1 MGRVA
6 GGRPLAAEPVIS
18 TTGPLPAQWSTA
30 FVDGFVDHT
39 INQPAEAVL
48 RFADPQHRMLTDTR
62 ITLGTPLQVAVVTST
77 DRKRTLLF
85 DGEVIGLET
94 ESDPAG
100 VYTVLRGMDRGHRL
114 LRGRRAITYPKT
126 TVREVV
132 AKLARRAGLKPGR
145 VDPTHRY
152 EYLCQ
157 PGVSD
162 WDFLLMLAR
171 DHGGAVTVQ
180 GNRLSLRALPKA
192 TEAPASSTP
201 SGQSEQV
208 LEYGRNLLSL
218 RAAVDAAEQPAS
230 VEVRSWDMTTKKPIV
245 ASAKTTNSAQW
256 APDRPPWSG
265 SAATSGEPPLVIDD
279 RPYRSHAE
287 AVDAAASAAA
297 TVAMSRA
304 DLVAVA
310 YGSPKLHAGTA
321 VALSGVGEPFTGR
334 YTVTS
339 CRHLFD
345 PGQGYRTRVT
355 LSVAGQAWAR
365 DLHRTTRMN
374 GLAIGTVSQVRT
386 PPGAQGRGWVRVRF
400 PWLSDTYVT
409 DWIRAVEWGGKGGG
423 GAFCPGVGDE
433 VLVGF
438 EHGRL
443 DRPYLLGGLYNGQ
456 DKPSTT
462 KTVVTEG
469 GTVIRRF
476 LADRSGDRIE
486 LVDSGEGA
494 GVLLT
499 TGDGNLS
506 VQLDRGKGAI
516 TISGSGLVHLKT
528 TGGLVLDAKTLELKG
543 TGTVKLSGESVE
555 LAAGASKISVSAGSI
570 GLKATRVDVT

>member
-1 MGRVA
+1 MGRVMS
-6 GGRPLAAEPVIS
+6 GRPPAAEPVIS
-18 TTGPLPAQWSTA
+18 TTGPLPAQWSAA

-39 INQPAEAVL
+39 VNQPAEAVL
-48 RFADPQHRMLTDTR
+48 RFADPRHRMLAETR
-62 ITLGTPLQVAVVTST
+62 ITLGTALRVAVVTSA
-77 DRKRTLLF
+77 DRKRTALF
-85 DGEVIGLET
+85 DGEVTGLET

-100 VYTVLRGMDRGHRL
+100 VFTVLRGMDRGHRL
-114 LRGRRAITYPKT
+114 LRGRRAATYPKT

-132 AKLARRAGLKPGR
+132 AKLARRAGLKAGQ
-145 VDPTHRY
+145 VDPTYRY

-157 PGVSD
+157 PDVSD

-171 DHGGAVTVQ
+171 EHGGAVTVH
-180 GNRLSLRALPKA
+180 GDKLSLKALPRA
-192 TEAPASSTP
+192 AEAPASSTP

-208 LEYGRNLLSL
+208 LEYGKNLLSL
-218 RAAVDAAEQPAS
+218 RAVVDGAEQPAS
-230 VEVRSWDMTTKKPIV
+230 VEARGWDLAAKKPIV
-245 ASAKTTNSAQW
+245 ESARTANSAQW
-256 APDRPPWSG
+256 APDRSPRSA
-265 SAATSGEPPLVIDD
+265 SAASCDDMPLVIGEGA
-279 RPYRSHAE
+279 YQSHAQ
-287 AVDAAASAAA
+287 AADAAASVAA

-310 YGSPKLHAGTA
+310 YGSPGLNAGTA

-365 DLHRTTRMN
+365 ELPRTAWMR
-374 GLAIGTVSQVRT
+374 GLAIGIVSQVRT
-386 PPGAQGRGWVRVRF
+386 PPGVRGRGWVRVRF

-409 DWIRAVEWGGKGGG
+409 DWMRAVEWGGKGGG
-423 GAFCPGVGDE
+423 GAFCPAAGDE

-469 GTVIRRF
+469 GTVVRRF
-476 LADRSGDRIE
+476 LADRCGDRIE
-486 LVDSGEGA
+486 LVDSGEGS
-494 GVLLT
+494 GVLVT
-499 TGDGNLS
+499 TGDGKLS
-506 VQLDRGKGAI
+506 VHLDRGKNAI
-516 TISGSGLVHLKT
+516 TISGSGPVHLKT
-528 TGGLVLDAKTLELKG
+528 TGDLVLDGKT
-543 TGTVKLSGESVE
+543 VE
-555 LAAGASKISVSAGSI
+555 LAAGASRIRISASSI
-570 GLKATRVDVT
+570 DLKSTRIDVT